1 MQKKILTQQEQD
13 ALLVAKTKSIVK
25 LAVILIVTLL
35 ASLSL
40 DYFGLGEENI
50 LLIYLLAVLLVVT
63 ESKSFIGGIVAAV
76 VGILVFNFFFTEP
89 RLSFRVYDPAYIIT
103 FIIFFSVAFIANTL
117 TTKLQQQIVVAEANE
132 RNANLLFEFST
143 GFLTAHDKDSI
154 IHHALV
160 TLDSV
165 LETKAVIY
173 LSEDGLH
180 VSETYQSKNVTS
192 KNLPGKNIAEWTL
205 ANESSSN
212 MSDSC
217 YSYNNWLYLLLQNV
231 DRKLGV
237 VAMQFSDD
245 EYLERKK
252 FLVEMIM
259 SQLALVL
266 AREAL
271 HSSEEKLSILLERE
285 SSI

>member
-1 MQKKILTQQEQD
+1 MQKKILNQQEQD

-63 ESKSFIGGIVAAV
+63 ESKSFIGGIVAAI
-76 VGILVFNFFFTEP
+76 VGILAFNFFFTAP
-89 RLSFRVYDPAYIIT
+89 RMSFQVYDPGYIIT
-103 FIIFFSVAFIANTL
+103 FIIFFCVAFVANTL
-117 TTKLQQQIVVAEANE
+117 TTKLQKQILVAEANE
-132 RNANLLFEFST
+132 KNANLLFDFST
-143 GFLTAHDKDSI
+143 GFLTAHDKESI
-154 IHHALV
+154 IQHALS

-173 LSEDGLH
+173 LSNDGLNI
-180 VSETYQSKNVTS
+180 SETYHSASVTS
-192 KNLPGKNIAEWTL
+192 KYLPGKNIAEWTL
-205 ANESSSN
+205 VNESSADIG
-212 MSDSC
+212 DSF
-217 YSYNNWLYLLLQNV
+217 YSYNNWLYLLLQNSEV
-231 DRKLGV
+231 KLGV

-259 SQLALVL
+259 SQLTLVL
-266 AREAL
+266 EREAL
-271 HSSEEKLSILLERE
+271 HNSEQKLCADFK
-285 SSI
+285 